1 MVKIPNP
8 TISYL
13 VFGRVFDSLG
23 NIISN
28 AQLIVTTSVGDKTYH
43 TNSDGIFLYDLAE
56 VGYVSGE
63 IVTVVVTEPFNN
75 ETKEHT
81 FVVDG
86 FWNEEDITLVLRT
99 TGVNTTGYSPPIIL
113 HSVGKKPI
121 TSSNPL
127 AVEIIGQSDII
138 DLVNN
143 PQHEWNVTDNDGQ
156 PEDETVTMS
165 NGEVY
170 KRTFTYSTLNGMR
183 VLTLRSVWVRQ

>member
-1 MVKIPNP
+1 MPPYIA
-8 TISYL
+8 YL

-23 NIISN
+23 NIVPN
-28 AQLIVTTSVGDKTYH
+28 VQLIVTTSVGDKTYH

-63 IVTVVVTEPFNN
+63 TVTVDVTEPFNN
-75 ETKEHT
+75 ETIEHT

-86 FWNEEDITLVLRT
+86 FWNEENITLVLRT
-99 TGVNTTGYSPPIIL
+99 SGVNITGYSPPIIL

-121 TSSNPL
+121 TSENPL
-127 AVEIIGQSDII
+127 AVEIIGQSDVI

-143 PQHEWNVTDNDGQ
+143 PQHEWTVTDNDGQ
-156 PEDETVTMS
+156 PDSELVTMA

-170 KRTFTYSTLNGMR
+170 KRTFTYSTVDGMR
-183 VLTLRSVWVRQ
+183 ILTLRSTWVRQ